1 MVVDGTVFDVPDTE
15 ANARVWGYPGS
26 RPGTQ
31 AAFPKVR
38 LVMLVEAGTHLRSRC
53 PAVSL
58 PHGRTSPGTE
68 TPALGDGRNA
78 IDVG

>member
-26 RPGTQ
+26 RPGTPSLP
-31 AAFPKVR
+31 FRSLR

-53 PAVSL
+53 KARVPTAWENESG
-58 PHGRTSPGTE
+58 H
-68 TPALGDGRNA
+68 
-78 IDVG
+78 